1 MPAVLVAAANC
12 HGDHGVAGITREE
25 GNQPIPSN
33 STASR
38 IEAVTV
44 SAFITLYLLA
54 TRPRSGAKALL
65 GG

>member
-1 MPAVLVAAANC
+1 
-12 HGDHGVAGITREE
+12 
-25 GNQPIPSN
+25 
-33 STASR
+33 
-38 IEAVTV
+38 VTV